1 MGLVLTLFFFFV
13 FSSSLCLSSSPKT
26 HSSSHICCIHVSW
39 PNPEVEIVAGSLPW
53 QLQFCFLHLLR
64 KWTVNDGNWL
74 FSVLFLREMV
84 TVEDVEELNGKLLS
98 ERAKLRE
105 VWFVCHFFS
114 LPNIPFYF
122 IMIIRMCSNLDNCVC
137 VCVCV
142 CLSVLVNLLLD
153 CFLQEGLKELSSY
166 LDAVGGVSL
175 CPLLDHQ
182 TGLLQPSDRIPCK
195 LWKKIQSRKTI
206 RPKCD

>member
-1 MGLVLTLFFFFV
+1 M
-13 FSSSLCLSSSPKT
+13 
-26 HSSSHICCIHVSW
+26 
-39 PNPEVEIVAGSLPW
+39 
-53 QLQFCFLHLLR
+53 
-64 KWTVNDGNWL
+64 NDGNWL

-142 CLSVLVNLLLD
+142 CVFV
-153 CFLQEGLKELSSY
+153 CVGEFVAGLFF
-166 LDAVGGVSL
+166 AGGVEGVEQL
-175 CPLLDHQ
+175 FGCC
-182 TGLLQPSDRIPCK
+182 GWCK
-195 LWKKIQSRKTI
+195 LVSFA
-206 RPKCD
+206 

>member
-1 MGLVLTLFFFFV
+1 V
-13 FSSSLCLSSSPKT
+13 
-26 HSSSHICCIHVSW
+26 
-39 PNPEVEIVAGSLPW
+39 
-53 QLQFCFLHLLR
+53 
-64 KWTVNDGNWL
+64 
-74 FSVLFLREMV
+74 
-84 TVEDVEELNGKLLS
+84 
-98 ERAKLRE
+98 
-105 VWFVCHFFS
+105 
-114 LPNIPFYF
+114 
-122 IMIIRMCSNLDNCVC
+122 CVC

-195 LWKKIQSRKTI
+195 LWKKIQSKKTI

>member
-1 MGLVLTLFFFFV
+1 M
-13 FSSSLCLSSSPKT
+13 
-26 HSSSHICCIHVSW
+26 
-39 PNPEVEIVAGSLPW
+39 
-53 QLQFCFLHLLR
+53 
-64 KWTVNDGNWL
+64 NDGNWL

-105 VWFVCHFFS
+105 VSFVCHFFS
-114 LPNIPFYF
+114 LPITPFYF
-122 IMIIRMCSNLDNCVC
+122 IMIIRICSNLGNY
-137 VCVCV
+137 VCV

-195 LWKKIQSRKTI
+195 LWKKIQSKKTI